1 MSGDIRSLRKT
12 CCLIR
17 RPLVNV
23 TRARTASILSVL
35 NEKDSRPTKLQ
46 TSTRLSVSCCGRS
59 SIRHRLLKPFAAKA
73 CRRKSK
79 SSWIS
84 SSRPNVESSS
94 KYGLIAGNGRF
105 PFLVL
110 QAARSQGIE
119 MVVAAIKE
127 ETFPEIE
134 KHAATVHWMSL
145 GQLGK
150 LIKTFKAEGVTRAI
164 MAGQVKHKQI
174 FSSIIPDLKMIQL
187 LASLATKNTDSLIGG
202 VAKLLE
208 NEGIQLMDS
217 TSFLR
222 PLLPEPGV
230 LTRRS
235 PTEDEK
241 HDLDY
246 GYKIARELGRL
257 DLGQSVAICEGACV
271 ALEAME
277 GTDAV
282 IKRGAS
288 LVSGRMLRIVKLAK
302 PNQDLR
308 FDVPVIGRATVQLMT
323 RLNVSALAIEARK
336 TLMIDRED
344 LIRDADAGGI
354 TIVAV
359 E

>member
-1 MSGDIRSLRKT
+1 
-12 CCLIR
+12 
-17 RPLVNV
+17 
-23 TRARTASILSVL
+23 
-35 NEKDSRPTKLQ
+35 
-46 TSTRLSVSCCGRS
+46 
-59 SIRHRLLKPFAAKA
+59 
-73 CRRKSK
+73 
-79 SSWIS
+79 
-84 SSRPNVESSS
+84 VESSS
-94 KYGLIAGNGRF
+94 KYGLIAGNGKF

-134 KHAATVHWMSL
+134 QHAKTVHWMSL

-150 LIKTFKAEGVTRAI
+150 LIKTFKAEGVSDAI

-187 LASLATKNTDSLIGG
+187 LASLATKSTDSLIGG
-202 VAKLLE
+202 VAKMLE
-208 NEGIQLMDS
+208 DEGIHLIDS

-235 PTEDEK
+235 PSEEEK
-241 HDLDY
+241 RDLDY
-246 GYKIARELGRL
+246 GYRIARELGRL
-257 DLGQSVAICEGACV
+257 DLGQSVAVSDGACV

-277 GTDAV
+277 GTDA
-282 IKRGAS
+282 IIERAAS
-288 LVSGRMLRIVKLAK
+288 LLNGRMLRVVKLAK

-308 FDVPVIGRATVQLMT
+308 FDVPVIGRGTVQLMA
-323 RLNVSALAIEARK
+323 RLKVSALAIEARK
-336 TLMIDRED
+336 TLMIDRGE
-344 LIRDADAGGI
+344 LIRDADAANI

>member
-1 MSGDIRSLRKT
+1 
-12 CCLIR
+12 
-17 RPLVNV
+17 
-23 TRARTASILSVL
+23 
-35 NEKDSRPTKLQ
+35 
-46 TSTRLSVSCCGRS
+46 
-59 SIRHRLLKPFAAKA
+59 
-73 CRRKSK
+73 
-79 SSWIS
+79 
-84 SSRPNVESSS
+84 VESSS
-94 KYGLIAGNGRF
+94 KYGLIAGNGKF

-134 KHAATVHWMSL
+134 QHAKTVHWMSL

-150 LIKTFKAEGVTRAI
+150 LIKTFKAEGVSDAI

-202 VAKLLE
+202 VAKMLE
-208 NEGIQLMDS
+208 DEGIHLIDS

-235 PTEDEK
+235 PSEEEK
-241 HDLDY
+241 RDLDY
-246 GYKIARELGRL
+246 GYRIARELGRL
-257 DLGQSVAICEGACV
+257 DLGQSVAVSDGACV
-271 ALEAME
+271 AVEAME
-277 GTDAV
+277 GTDA
-282 IKRGAS
+282 IIERAAS
-288 LVSGRMLRIVKLAK
+288 LVNGRMLRVVKLAK

-308 FDVPVIGRATVQLMT
+308 FDVPVIGRGTVQLMA
-323 RLNVSALAIEARK
+323 RLKVSALAVEARK
-336 TLMIDRED
+336 TLMIDRDD
-344 LIRDADAGGI
+344 LIRDADAANI

>member
-1 MSGDIRSLRKT
+1 M
-12 CCLIR
+12 
-17 RPLVNV
+17 
-23 TRARTASILSVL
+23 
-35 NEKDSRPTKLQ
+35 
-46 TSTRLSVSCCGRS
+46 
-59 SIRHRLLKPFAAKA
+59 
-73 CRRKSK
+73 
-79 SSWIS
+79 
-84 SSRPNVESSS
+84 ESSS
-94 KYGLIAGNGRF
+94 KYGLIAGNGKF

-110 QAARSQGIE
+110 EAARSQGIE

-134 KHAATVHWMSL
+134 KHAKTVHWMSL

-150 LIKTFKAEGVTRAI
+150 LIKTFKAEGVSDAI

-202 VAKLLE
+202 VARMLE
-208 NEGIQLMDS
+208 NEGIRLIDS

-235 PTEDEK
+235 PSEEEQS
-241 HDLDY
+241 DLDY
-246 GYKIARELGRL
+246 GYRIARELGRL
-257 DLGQSVAICEGACV
+257 DLGQSVVVSDGACI

-277 GTDAV
+277 GTDAIV
-282 IKRGAS
+282 ERAAS
-288 LVSGRMLRIVKLAK
+288 LVNGRMLRVVKLAK

-308 FDVPVIGRATVQLMT
+308 FDVPVIGRATVQLLA
-323 RLNVSALAIEARK
+323 RLKVSALGIEARK

-344 LIRDADAGGI
+344 LIRDADAAGI